1 MLILTIGGLYS
12 YSEYQ
17 RSFQMSHHI
26 IESYQTIRAA
36 NQTILSVNEASAEV
50 SALLLTSNLDT
61 IQNLPE
67 LIVSAQINL
76 AALNQLIQDEPS
88 QLKFYAALK
97 PLFENKIAFLQSVV
111 TEYSKGNQAGA
122 IAIASDKNR
131 LALTHQINQLIIDI
145 KHIEI
150 GQLETTTMKSQ
161 VKKIRADRDLIL
173 AYTVSLLLLLITY
186 AIIKCAWKP

>member
-76 AALNQLIQDEPS
+76 
-88 QLKFYAALK
+88 AALK